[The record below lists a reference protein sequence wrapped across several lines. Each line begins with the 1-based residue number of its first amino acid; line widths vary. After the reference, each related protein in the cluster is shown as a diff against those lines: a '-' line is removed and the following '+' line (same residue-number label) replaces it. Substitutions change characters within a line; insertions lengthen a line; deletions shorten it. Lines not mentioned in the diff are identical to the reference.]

1 MRAGDRS
8 MSYLNPEHKFANR
21 MKNIHLIGIGGS
33 GMSGIAE
40 VLHNLEFKVS
50 GSDLNQGKVTER
62 LTNMGVEVMIGHD
75 AAHVELADVVVYS
88 SAIKEE
94 NQELKAARAAQ
105 IPVLTRAEM
114 LAELM
119 RFKVGIA
126 VAGTHGKTTTTSL
139 VASILTEANLDPT
152 FVIGG
157 LLTAA
162 GTNAG
167 LGTGEYLVAEADES
181 DGSFQLLQ
189 PVMAIVTNIDEDH
202 MATFDNDLDQL
213 KQSFST
219 FLHRVPFYGVTV
231 LCVDDDHVYELSQQI
246 SRHQIT
252 YGLSNRAQIRAVNIK
267 QEMQKMW
274 FDVSIN
280 DRIVL
285 QNFKLNLPG
294 THNVLNALAAIAIGV
309 ELDVELEAMKNALA
323 EFNGVGRRF
332 NIYPRHIING
342 HQVTLIDDYAH
353 HPTELAAAIQA
364 CQSGWPNNRL
374 VMVFQPHRYSRTR
387 DLFDDFAEVLGAV
400 DLLLISE
407 VYPAGETVISGATS
421 NDLCRSIRNRG
432 KLDPVFVQDIHA
444 VPESLQH
451 VIEEDDVVLMVGA
464 GNIGTLI
471 QSMITG
477 SPGAKH
483 G

>member
-1 MRAGDRS
+1 
-8 MSYLNPEHKFANR
+8 MSYLNPEHKFASR
-21 MKNIHLIGIGGS
+21 MQRIHLIGIGGS

-40 VLHNLEFKVS
+40 VLHNLDFKVS
-50 GSDLNQGKVTER
+50 GSDLNDSKVTTR
-62 LTNMGVEVMIGHD
+62 LTTMGIEVVFGHD

-88 SAIKEE
+88 SAIEAK

-139 VASILTEANLDPT
+139 VASILTEAGLDPT

-157 LLTAA
+157 LLTSA

-167 LGTGEYLVAEADES
+167 LGTSEYLVAEADES

-213 KQSFST
+213 KQSFAT

-231 LCVDDDHVYELSQQI
+231 LCVDDDHVYELAQQI

-252 YGLSNRAQIRAVNIK
+252 YGLTERAQIQAVNLK
-267 QEMQKMW
+267 QVRQYMW
-274 FDVSIN
+274 FDVLIN
-280 DRIVL
+280 DQLVL
-285 QNFKLNLPG
+285 QQVKLNLPG
-294 THNVLNALAAIAIGV
+294 EHNVLNALAAIAIGI
-309 ELDVELEAMKNALA
+309 ELEVDMQAMHKALA
-323 EFNGVGRRF
+323 EFSGIDRRF
-332 NIYPRHIING
+332 NIYTEHSIDGKAI
-342 HQVTLIDDYAH
+342 TLIDDYAH
-353 HPTELAAAIQA
+353 HPTELAAAIKA
-364 CQSGWPNNRL
+364 CKAGWSDHRL

-387 DLFDDFAEVLGAV
+387 DLFDDFADVLNAV
-400 DLLLISE
+400 DVLVVSE
-407 VYPAGETVISGATS
+407 VYPAGEDVISGATA

-432 KLDPVFVQDIHA
+432 KLDPVFVQDINA
-444 VPESLQH
+444 VPEALSH
-451 VIEEDDVVLMVGA
+451 VVEADDVVLMVGA
-464 GNIGTLI
+464 GNIGALI
-471 QSMITG
+471 QTMTNKG
-477 SPGAKH
+477 GH
-483 G
+483 NE

>member
-1 MRAGDRS
+1 
-8 MSYLNPEHKFANR
+8 MSYLNPEHKFASR
-21 MKNIHLIGIGGS
+21 MKCIHLIGVGGS

-40 VLHNLEFKVS
+40 VLHNLDFKVS
-50 GSDLNQGKVTER
+50 GSDLNESKTTSR
-62 LTNMGVEVMIGHD
+62 LTDMGVEVVFGHD

-88 SAIKEE
+88 SAIKAE

-139 VASILTEANLDPT
+139 VASILTEAGLDPT

-157 LLTAA
+157 LLTSA

-167 LGTGEYLVAEADES
+167 LGTSEYLVAEADES
-181 DGSFQLLQ
+181 DGSFELLQ

-213 KQSFST
+213 KQSFAT

-231 LCVDDDHVYELSQQI
+231 MCVDDDHIFELAQQI

-252 YGLSNRAQIRAVNIK
+252 YGLSERAQIQAVNLK
-267 QEMQKMW
+267 QIRQHMW
-274 FDVSIN
+274 FDVMIN
-280 DRIVL
+280 DQMVL
-285 QNFKLNLPG
+285 QQVKLNLPG
-294 THNVLNALAAIAIGV
+294 EHNVLNALAAIAIGI
-309 ELDVELEAMKNALA
+309 ELEVDMQAMHNALA
-323 EFNGVGRRF
+323 NFSGVSRRF
-332 NIYPRHIING
+332 NIYPQHKLDNKSI
-342 HQVTLIDDYAH
+342 TLVDDYAH
-353 HPTELAAAIQA
+353 HPTELAAAVKA
-364 CQSGWPNNRL
+364 CKTGWSESRL

-387 DLFDDFAEVLGAV
+387 DLFDDFTDVLNAV
-400 DLLLISE
+400 DVLIISE
-407 VYPAGETVISGATS
+407 VYPAGEDVISGATA

-432 KLDPVFVQDIHA
+432 KLDPVFVQDIQA
-444 VPESLQH
+444 VPEALSH
-451 VIEEDDVVLMVGA
+451 VIEASDVVLMVGA
-464 GNIGTLI
+464 GNIGALI
-471 QSMITG
+471 QSMVNTG
-477 SPGAKH
+477 GLNA
-483 G
+483 

>member
-1 MRAGDRS
+1 
-8 MSYLNPEHKFANR
+8 MSYLNPEHKFASR
-21 MKNIHLIGIGGS
+21 MKRIHLIGVGGS

-40 VLHNLEFKVS
+40 VLHNLDFKVS
-50 GSDLNQGKVTER
+50 GSDLNKSKVTSR
-62 LTNMGVEVMIGHD
+62 LLGMGIEVVIGHD

-88 SAIKEE
+88 SAIKAK

-139 VASILTEANLDPT
+139 VASILTEAGLDPT

-157 LLTAA
+157 LLTSA

-167 LGTGEYLVAEADES
+167 LGTSEYLVAEADES

-189 PVMAIVTNIDEDH
+189 PVMAVVTNIDEDH

-231 LCVDDDHVYELSQQI
+231 MCVDDDHVFELAQQI

-252 YGLSNRAQIRAVNIK
+252 YGLTQRAQVQAVNLK
-267 QEMQKMW
+267 QVRQHMW
-274 FDVSIN
+274 FDVLIN
-280 DRIVL
+280 DQMVL
-285 QNFKLNLPG
+285 EQVKLNLPG
-294 THNVLNALAAIAIGV
+294 EHNVLNALAAIAIGL
-309 ELDVELEAMKNALA
+309 ELDVDMQAMHKALA
-323 EFNGVGRRF
+323 NFSGVSRRF
-332 NIYPRHIING
+332 NIYPRY
-342 HQVTLIDDYAH
+342 TLDNKCITLVDDYAH
-353 HPTELAAAIQA
+353 HPTELAAAIKA
-364 CQSGWPNNRL
+364 CKAGWCESRL

-387 DLFDDFAEVLGAV
+387 DLFDDFTDVLSAV
-400 DLLLISE
+400 DILVVSE
-407 VYPAGETVISGATS
+407 VYPAGEDVISGATA

-432 KLDPVFVQDIHA
+432 KLDPVFVQDIQT
-444 VPESLQH
+444 VPDALSH
-451 VIEEDDVVLMVGA
+451 VIEEADVVLMVGA
-464 GNIGTLI
+464 GNIGSLI
-471 QSMITG
+471 QSMISTRG
-477 SPGAKH
+477 QNE
-483 G
+483 

>member
-1 MRAGDRS
+1 
-8 MSYLNPEHKFANR
+8 MSYLNPEHKFASR
-21 MKNIHLIGIGGS
+21 MQRIHLIGIGGS

-40 VLHNLEFKVS
+40 VLHNLDFKVS
-50 GSDLNQGKVTER
+50 GSDINQGKVTTR
-62 LTNMGVEVMIGHD
+62 LQDMGIKVLLGHD

-88 SAIKEE
+88 SAIKDE

-139 VASILTEANLDPT
+139 VASILTEAGLDPT

-202 MATFDNDLDQL
+202 METFDNDLEQL

-231 LCVDDDHVYELSQQI
+231 LCVDDDAVFQLSQEI

-252 YGLSNRAQIRAVNIK
+252 YGLNARAQIRALDVK
-267 QEMQKMW
+267 QQRQHMT

-280 DRIVL
+280 DNLVM
-285 QNFKLNLPG
+285 QDVVLNLPG
-294 THNVLNALAAIAIGV
+294 THNVLNALAAIAIGI
-309 ELDVELEAMKNALA
+309 ELDVDLAAMKKALA

-332 NIYPRHIING
+332 NLYPDYKIG
-342 HQVTLIDDYAH
+342 DKCVTLIDDYAH
-353 HPTELAAAIQA
+353 HPTELAAAIEA
-364 CQSGWPNNRL
+364 CRSGWQERRL

-387 DLFDDFAEVLGAV
+387 DLFDDFADVLDGV
-400 DLLLISE
+400 DLLLLSE
-407 VYPAGETVISGATS
+407 VYAAGETVISGATA

-444 VPESLQH
+444 VPEALSH
-451 VIEEDDVVLMVGA
+451 VVQDDDVVIMCGA
-464 GNIGTLI
+464 GNIGALI
-471 QSMITG
+471 QTMVHQTTG
-477 SPGAKH
+477 GH
-483 G
+483 DE